1 MQNRTIVLKHK
12 VYVFKMWNIKLHQ
25 PCYSIKRK
33 CFHYGDI
40 SQRDNEMSQW
50 IHDLHYLSVLKNCY
64 PPWTTARSS
73 YFLKKPFCC
82 KTHYITWGR
91 YLTSQ
96 NSLGSDPNS
105 NVFDTGLG
113 GVTINQDH
121 PWLEGQVWRKRQ
133 GVRGG
138 LGRGWTREAER
149 GKEWPWIKLW
159 CRDAVQWA
167 AVAERYKAYDRCSS
181 WKHITALG
189 LKPSKFF
196 QSVEGNT

>member
-82 KTHYITWGR
+82 KTQYITWGR

-96 NSLGSDPNS
+96 NSLGSDPIVMYLILALVES
-105 NVFDTGLG
+105 PSTRITHD
-113 GVTINQDH
+113 
-121 PWLEGQVWRKRQ
+121 WRGRCGEK
-133 GVRGG
+133 
-138 LGRGWTREAER
+138 GRGWGVGWGGGNGGSREREGMTMDQAVVQRCCSMGRSR
-149 GKEWPWIKLW
+149 GEI
-159 CRDAVQWA
+159 
-167 AVAERYKAYDRCSS
+167 
-181 WKHITALG
+181 
-189 LKPSKFF
+189 
-196 QSVEGNT
+196 